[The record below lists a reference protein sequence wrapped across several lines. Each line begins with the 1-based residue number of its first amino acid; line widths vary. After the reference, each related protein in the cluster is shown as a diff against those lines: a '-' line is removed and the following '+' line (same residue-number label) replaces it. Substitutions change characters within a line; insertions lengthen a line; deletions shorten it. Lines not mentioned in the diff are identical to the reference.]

1 MKKHIVPMILLLLCL
16 GVFVSVAAAKGGA
29 GPNTAAPPAPEESP
43 QLPDEVSEAL
53 HRIYPDDAFGGIY
66 LDGNTVI
73 VNITGSEEAARARLQ
88 SSSIGNDLNIEYRTV
103 QYPLRVLEDVKDF
116 LAQYM
121 GDYRIAALDA
131 NEAANRVDVSLYD
144 YNDRTFEE
152 IRQLVAGQFGED
164 IPLNFIDM
172 RGTEIRFS

>member
-1 MKKHIVPMILLLLCL
+1 MKKHIVTMILLLLCL
-16 GVFVSVAAAKGGA
+16 GVFVSVAAAKGGT
-29 GPNTAAPPAPEESP
+29 GRNAASPSAPEVSP
-43 QLPDEVSEAL
+43 QIPDEVIDKL

-66 LDGNTVI
+66 LDGDTVV
-73 VNITGSEEAARARLQ
+73 VNITCSEESARARAEGKL
-88 SSSIGNDLNIEYRTV
+88 GEGVRIEYRAV
-103 QYPLRVLEDVKDF
+103 KYPLGVLENVKD
-116 LAQYM
+116 LLTQHM
-121 GDYRIAALDA
+121 GEYRIAALDA
-131 NEAANRVDVSLYD
+131 NEVTNRVDVSLYD